1 MLICRQWYSH
11 ALLQAGRK
19 QLLWQHRRSEQLF
32 GCIAVLPRLS
42 KQHINAM
49 EAAAAPGVGECALER
64 ELRGGTLAAMSQVE
78 TPRPLATA
86 LWSLRS

>member
-1 MLICRQWYSH
+1 
-11 ALLQAGRK
+11 
-19 QLLWQHRRSEQLF
+19 
-32 GCIAVLPRLS
+32 
-42 KQHINAM
+42 M

-86 LWSLRS
+86 LLQLALISSI